1 MYKWKYKERQDIKKL
16 KIKNN
21 LKIRVVP
28 IDGKKR
34 KSCLRWFDNMQR
46 RAIDT
51 PMKKS
56 DWIQFK

>member
-1 MYKWKYKERQDIKKL
+1 M
-16 KIKNN
+16 
-21 LKIRVVP
+21 P
-28 IDGKKR
+28 IDVKKK

-56 DWIQFK
+56 DWIQFKQMKRGRRRHKITIVIVKMTC

>member
-1 MYKWKYKERQDIKKL
+1 MEIQRKIGYKK

-46 RAIDT
+46 RGIDT